1 MNSEWK
7 SANWFSRNGFLLDL
21 IVSLTLLCF
30 QSSDQEALKKL
41 VGASHESQEEVQV
54 DFLSFRAFDC
64 EFGEKRD

>member
-7 SANWFSRNGFLLDL
+7 SANWFSRNGFLLHL

-41 VGASHESQEEVQV
+41 VGESQEEVQF

-64 EFGEKRD
+64 EFGERRD